1 MLCVVQAQH
10 HVNVEAILYGKC
22 SVFMPCLLT
31 EQQLADRLAMTL
43 VAMYKTITIRSKRY
57 CNVTLNCFGLIRFF
71 YGSFPM
77 SNVYFFICLNMFHHY
92 VCLLRLQYRIVLTV

>member
-31 EQQLADRLAMTL
+31 EQQQAGRLAMTL
-43 VAMYKTITIRSKRY
+43 VVMYKTVKTI
-57 CNVTLNCFGLIRFF
+57 L
-71 YGSFPM
+71 
-77 SNVYFFICLNMFHHY
+77 
-92 VCLLRLQYRIVLTV
+92 